1 MGESPKLLLF
11 RRRITGR
18 VSARNARLDH
28 IRDRDSR
35 ATETRVRYVP
45 AVAMRGRCVSVADDT
60 ADRPVHARTRS
71 GAARRM
77 RGR

>member
-1 MGESPKLLLF
+1 MRESPKLLLF
-11 RRRITGR
+11 RRGITGR
-18 VSARNARLDH
+18 VRARSARLDH

-35 ATETRVRYVP
+35 ATETRVRCVP
-45 AVAMRGRCVSVADDT
+45 AVAMRGRRVSVAHDT
-60 ADRPVHARTRS
+60 ADRPVHSRTRS